1 MKMFISLALL
11 LGLLIGTGY
20 AMTPTSGDKVIHP
33 EEQPGS
39 LLTRDGVR
47 PMSPIPGAGQAL
59 PGKPVRVAQTCR
71 QRCRL
76 LRSSCSSAPK
86 VCSAHYQMCIS
97 RCP

>member
-1 MKMFISLALL
+1 MRILVSLILL
-11 LGLLIGTGY
+11 LGLAIGTSY
-20 AMTPTSGDKVIHP
+20 AMAPAPSATAATSSAALDG
-33 EEQPGS
+33 
-39 LLTRDGVR
+39 LLTREDGL
-47 PMSPIPGAGQAL
+47 PMSRIPGADR
-59 PGKPVRVAQTCR
+59 PSDGKTIQLAQTCR